1 MAENSTKIISHILSS
16 LSSNLPSSLSST
28 APPPVRTRNVVNA
41 IYIAGIAF
49 MVGIF
54 LLLLWVNLCSRHC
67 WCWHDTSVMNRFNR
81 PWLMQRSTSRTRDN
95 SSSSKTRQQRIP
107 PNEDELE

>member
-1 MAENSTKIISHILSS
+1 MADNSTKTLLHLTSS
-16 LSSNLPSSLSST
+16 LSSST
-28 APPPVRTRNVVNA
+28 PPVRTRNVVNV

-67 WCWHDTSVMNRFNR
+67 GCWHDTSVTKRFSR
-81 PWLMQRSTSRTRDN
+81 QWLKRRSTTRTRD
-95 SSSSKTRQQRIP
+95 SSSTKSRQQQTSS
-107 PNEDELE
+107 NDDELE

>member
-1 MAENSTKIISHILSS
+1 MAENSTKIISDILSS
-16 LSSNLPSSLSST
+16 LSSSSSSST
-28 APPPVRTRNVVNA
+28 PPVRTRNVVSA

-67 WCWHDTSVMNRFNR
+67 WCWHDTSVINRFNR
-81 PWLMQRSTSRTRDN
+81 PWLKRRSTTGTRDN
-95 SSSSKTRQQRIP
+95 SSSKTRHPRTSS
-107 PNEDELE
+107 NEDELE

>member
-1 MAENSTKIISHILSS
+1 MADNSTKNII
-16 LSSNLPSSLSST
+16 SSLSST
-28 APPPVRTRNVVNA
+28 TPPVRTRNVVNV

-67 WCWHDTSVMNRFNR
+67 WCWHDTSVINRFNR
-81 PWLMQRSTSRTRDN
+81 PWLKRRSTTRTHD
-95 SSSSKTRQQRIP
+95 SSSSKSRHQQTSS
-107 PNEDELE
+107 NDDELE